1 MVPSS
6 AVCQLYRPEL
16 LTAHSEQ
23 SVKTDWGTQAHSP
36 ALGNCTQAPQVVA
49 GGGYSPAALHGS
61 LTVEASLGVEYQLCS
76 MRASAAVV
84 CRLSSC
90 VVSRLHSTSSIVEGQ
105 ELVAPWH
112 AESSQTRDQTC
123 VSCTGRRILYH

>member
-6 AVCQLYRPEL
+6 AVCQLYGPEL

-49 GGGYSPAALHGS
+49 GGGL
-61 LTVEASLGVEYQLCS
+61 
-76 MRASAAVV
+76 
-84 CRLSSC
+84 LSSC
-90 VVSRLHSTSSIVEGQ
+90 TARVSHGGGL
-105 ELVAPWH
+105 PWCGVP
-112 AESSQTRDQTC
+112 A
-123 VSCTGRRILYH
+123 L